1 MSKHLH
7 RRGDSFQYRR
17 VFPADVRATAGR
29 RELTK
34 SLKVKTL
41 KEAELEA
48 ALWDVEFEEIV
59 ATARGTGQPSDCT
72 QVPLAQGGTLQIPA
86 ACTGVCERPLK
97 P

>member
-1 MSKHLH
+1 MRKHLH

-17 VFPADVRATAGR
+17 VFPGDVRATAPR

-48 ALWDVEFEEIV
+48 AQWDIEFEKIV
-59 ATARGTGQPSDCT
+59 ATAREIGISRVTAHKY
-72 QVPLAQGGTLQIPA
+72 L
-86 ACTGVCERPLK
+86 
-97 P
+97 

>member
-48 ALWDVEFEEIV
+48 ALWDVEFNKIV
-59 ATARGTGQPSDCT
+59 ATDRGTGQPS
-72 QVPLAQGGTLQIPA
+72 
-86 ACTGVCERPLK
+86 
-97 P
+97 